1 MKVINSIRVETQNLD
16 QLKALDCVER
26 ITGQDGTE
34 PLTVR
39 LKECATLGRQTATK
53 HQYLCQFES
62 GKWQVFGQIAEACLH
77 YNPYC

>member
-16 QLKALDCVER
+16 KLKALDCVER
-26 ITGQDGTE
+26 VTGQDGTE

-39 LKECATLGRQTATK
+39 LKESATLGRQTATK
-53 HQYLCQFES
+53 HQYLCQFEN
-62 GKWQVFGQIAEACLH
+62 GKWQVFGCNAEANLH